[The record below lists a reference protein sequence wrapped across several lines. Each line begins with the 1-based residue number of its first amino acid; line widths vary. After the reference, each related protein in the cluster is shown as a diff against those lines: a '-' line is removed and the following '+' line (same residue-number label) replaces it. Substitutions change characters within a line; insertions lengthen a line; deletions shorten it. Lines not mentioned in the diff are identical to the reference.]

1 MTDQPVLQ
9 HLAGWAGSTGCAEAL
24 RERDV
29 RPELLVAA
37 ADHAIADPA
46 VADPAAAGPA
56 DGTASPVSTLPW
68 GHAVTEA
75 ARIESGDSPLSAFAE
90 QAGVDVTVT
99 QFDSTDSTADGDSPH
114 SRWLDAGAE
123 TADAR
128 ADSGRPLLLTGTVGA
143 GATTTAAAL
152 IGTLCN
158 AEPVKVVGRGGGP
171 TPITDEQWKHK
182 TVAVRDL
189 MFRTRSRRRRPV
201 DETAVRE
208 ILDEIG
214 SPDIAF
220 LTGLLSQSAV
230 RRTPVVLDGV
240 TGLAAGLL
248 ADAVS
253 PGTARWWLVPDASTE
268 PASAPALRRLDL
280 TPVIDRAL
288 GAPAAASGL
297 LVLPLL
303 SAACAVN

>member
-1 MTDQPVLQ
+1 MTVQPVLQ

-24 RERDV
+24 RGRDV

-46 VADPAAAGPA
+46 ATRPA
-56 DGTASPVSTLPW
+56 DGPEAPVSTLPW
-68 GHAVTEA
+68 GHAAAEA
-75 ARIESGDSPLSAFAE
+75 ARIESGDSPLSSLAE

-99 QFDSTDSTADGDSPH
+99 QFDSTAGEDSPH
-114 SRWLDAGAE
+114 SRWLDAGTEA
-123 TADAR
+123 ADAR
-128 ADSGRPLLLTGTVGA
+128 ADSGRPLLLSGTVGA

-158 AEPVKVVGRGGGP
+158 VEPVKVVGRGGGP

-214 SPDIAF
+214 SADMAF

-253 PGTARWWLVPDASTE
+253 PGAARWWLVPDASTE
-268 PASAPALRRLDL
+268 PAATPALRRLDL
-280 TPVIDRAL
+280 TPVVDRAL

-297 LVLPLL
+297 LVLPLV

>member
-1 MTDQPVLQ
+1 MTVQPVLQ
-9 HLAGWAGSTGCAEAL
+9 HLAGWAESTGCLEAL
-24 RERDV
+24 RAQDV
-29 RPELLVAA
+29 RPELLLTA
-37 ADHAIADPA
+37 ADHAVARPA
-46 VADPAAAGPA
+46 SESV
-56 DGTASPVSTLPW
+56 SPVSTLPW
-68 GHAVTEA
+68 GHAAGEA
-75 ARIESGDSPLSAFAE
+75 ARIESGDSPLSALAD

-99 QFDSTDSTADGDSPH
+99 QFDSTDSAESAESTMGEASPH

-123 TADAR
+123 AADAR

-158 AEPVKVVGRGGGP
+158 VEPVKVVGRGGGP
-171 TPITDEQWKHK
+171 TPIADERWKHK
-182 TVAVRDL
+182 TIAVRDL

-220 LTGLLSQSAV
+220 LTGVLSQSTV

-248 ADAVS
+248 ADAVT
-253 PGTARWWLVPDASTE
+253 PGAAKWWLMPDASSE
-268 PASAPALRRLDL
+268 PAAVPALRRLDL
-280 TPVIDRAL
+280 TPVVDRPL

-303 SAACAVN
+303 TAACAVN

>member
-1 MTDQPVLQ
+1 MTVQPVLQ
-9 HLAGWAGSTGCAEAL
+9 HLAGWAESTGCLEAL
-24 RERDV
+24 RAQDV
-29 RPELLVAA
+29 RPELLLTA
-37 ADHAIADPA
+37 ADHAVARPA
-46 VADPAAAGPA
+46 SGS
-56 DGTASPVSTLPW
+56 TSPVSTLPW
-68 GHAVTEA
+68 GHAAGEA
-75 ARIESGDSPLSAFAE
+75 ARIESGDSPLSALAD

-99 QFDSTDSTADGDSPH
+99 QFDSPESPESTMGEASPH

-123 TADAR
+123 AADAR
-128 ADSGRPLLLTGTVGA
+128 ADSGRPLLLTGAVGA

-158 AEPVKVVGRGGGP
+158 VEPVKVVGRGGGP

-220 LTGLLSQSAV
+220 LTGVLSQSTV

-248 ADAVS
+248 ADAVD
-253 PGTARWWLVPDASTE
+253 PGAARWWLMPDASSE
-268 PASAPALRRLDL
+268 PAAAPALRRLDL
-280 TPVIDRAL
+280 TPIVDRPL
-288 GAPAAASGL
+288 GAPSAASGL

-303 SAACAVN
+303 TAACAVN